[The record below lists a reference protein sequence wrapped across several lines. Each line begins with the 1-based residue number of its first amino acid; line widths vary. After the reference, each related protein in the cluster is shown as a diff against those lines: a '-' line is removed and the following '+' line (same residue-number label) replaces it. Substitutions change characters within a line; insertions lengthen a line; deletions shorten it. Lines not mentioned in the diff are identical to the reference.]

1 MSIKVCF
8 QKVKSSTASQEK
20 SYFQIK
26 FKTKSVQILQN
37 KIKCHI
43 LLQNYKFYFSV
54 LKSRNSAKK
63 KSFTNVEKK
72 FLQNFNFFKYL
83 FENEESR
90 AKLPIKR
97 HFKMSLNWK
106 YVPPSLIFVDNN
118 EKLGL

>member
-20 SYFQIK
+20 SYFQRK

-43 LLQNYKFYFSV
+43 LLQNYKFYFSI

-63 KSFTNVEKK
+63 VLQTSKK
-72 FLQNFNFFKYL
+72 VLAKFQFLKYL